1 VLRELQGLTLEEL
14 ATRVHTSNQQ
24 ISHLEMGKRRLTLDW
39 LLRIAAA
46 LDCHPWALVDGQDV
60 KEFYCTNNPDLEE
73 FQKLIE
79 AGK

>member
-1 VLRELQGLTLEEL
+1 MLTKPW
-14 ATRVHTSNQQ
+14 TSAPRNW
-24 ISHLEMGKRRLTLDW
+24 T
-39 LLRIAAA
+39 
-46 LDCHPWALVDGQDV
+46 LVDGQDV